1 MAKASAAR
9 IKANQRW
16 DARAYDKALLR
27 LPKGALEQ
35 LKAAASEEGESLNRY
50 ILIALERRSG
60 LKLTLDGE
68 LPGPGPRGPRKDY
81 RTAAKKTGD
90 GES

>member
-1 MAKASAAR
+1 MAKVTEAQL
-9 IKANQRW
+9 IANQRW
-16 DARAYDKALLR
+16 EKRNYDKTLLR

-35 LKAAASEEGESLNRY
+35 LKAAAAAEDESLNRY

-68 LPGPGPRGPRKDY
+68 QIGGGP
-81 RTAAKKTGD
+81 KK
-90 GES
+90 